1 MKKLVLFLAGCV
13 IAGNA
18 TARSIIP
25 EPYEGNAEIVS
36 LSQNHMFPRATGYV
50 TFMQGCGDQFLRIVQ
65 TPGEQND
72 LGIREIKVEV
82 KLLINPG
89 AVCLAMPT
97 PVTKEFTI
105 NTMDGPIALVKEFS
119 TPLSQ
124 IALECTND
132 MRPVD
137 GALTQVQLVK
147 QANGRYNVI
156 YNVATP
162 GWGAPPENSSVVLAS
177 NLKCT
182 FAHND
187 GLLSS
192 CRKSSREFHEPTN
205 SGFTSKSVQTKGVYD
220 NGRVYKADS
229 IAIEVYSPELAAN
242 EEGYAYP
249 PQTYPG
255 RAEISFKLKQCVAR

>member
-1 MKKLVLFLAGCV
+1 MKKLVLFIAGCV

-18 TARSIIP
+18 TARSIMP
-25 EPYEGNAEIVS
+25 QPFEGNAEIVS

-65 TPGEQND
+65 TPSDMNEM
-72 LGIREIKVEV
+72 GIREVKVEV

-89 AVCLAMPT
+89 AVCLAMPAA
-97 PVTKEFTI
+97 VTKEFTI
-105 NTMDGPIALVKEFS
+105 NTMDGPVVLVKEFS
-119 TPLSQ
+119 HPQSQ
-124 IALECTND
+124 VAFECTND

-137 GALTQVQLVK
+137 GALTQVQLVE

-156 YNVATP
+156 YNVTTP
-162 GWGAPPENSSVVLAS
+162 GWSGYPESTSVLVAS

-192 CRKSSREFHEPTN
+192 CRKASTEFNEATN
-205 SGFTSKSVQTKGVYD
+205 SGFTSKRIQTKGVYD
-220 NGRVYKADS
+220 DGRIYKQDS
-229 IAIEVYSPELAAN
+229 IAIEVYSPELAGN
-242 EEGYAYP
+242 SGGHAYP

-255 RAEISFKLKQCVAR
+255 